1 MNLIKWNRDDICKLG
16 EFYSDGCKWT
26 IDEMNKRSSAPSRS
40 ACDWVE
46 SSLPPRQYP
55 LILPRVT
62 HSGDA
67 YWYAIAFNEAQAE
80 QLREDLIAFIGSVG
94 TDYDGRR
101 FPLNKADDSELVLF
115 NWVGGS
121 WVFRL
126 TLSYPRLKGEVRQS
140 LDRMRSIWRLK
151 PPLSS
156 SLLRTTEALI
166 RELYLSFGNGNESNA
181 DYILQELRESGR
193 LSAENIVFLEIKK
206 LASFGRWGAIA
217 AHSQLSYMTRMPR
230 PRQITKLL
238 LEALWNTEL
247 SSYADAEDVDGIIK
261 YYKSTFVTHY
271 RNLIKSYRDSVNE
284 PVILTFLLASVGD
297 EPPRIEQIPKL
308 LERLVGS
315 KHLKFAEA
323 LASRVNLSSTSR
335 QTDVSSLN
343 EIAKHALVNY
353 DFDTAWEKLLLVDP
367 SVESVRAMLECMFE
381 FETQD
386 AARIVKQR
394 FELLSQSSQLSVLK
408 IKRHQSAWELVGK
421 LTTNVCKKPPS
432 NWNDW
437 FMVVNSGNF
446 DSDCLL
452 KIARDESSEWD
463 EKIYFDSPEKICE
476 LAAFIS
482 ECPQTSQYILSLSIP
497 HLLAFFMRDGIGARE
512 YLSIYSALIEI
523 LILSDS
529 FSSEDWNTTESLL
542 NAMLQAGLS
551 DFQYADLLKN
561 LSDHWVF
568 KGGVV
573 HFDWALDV
581 LDLFTMYAVQEPE
594 SLEKFYSVVAAKI
607 AEHSRKVR
615 RNQWEIFK
623 LLSDD
628 LNFSSTFQA
637 IVPEHYFQSPK
648 LEHEI
653 DLSGKIIA
661 IYTLTESAGKRAAT
675 VIKKIFPNAKIR
687 LSNDS
692 VGSNKLKALARDSD
706 YFVVSTRS
714 AKHAATNFIKDNR
727 SKQRTKL
734 IYPSGKG
741 SSSIVSSL
749 LGEI

>member
-26 IDEMNKRSSAPSRS
+26 IDEMNKRSSPPSRS

-46 SSLPPRQYP
+46 SSSPPRQHP

-126 TLSYPRLKGEVRQS
+126 TLSYPRLNGKVRQS

-166 RELYLSFGNGNESNA
+166 RELYSSFGNGNESNA

-230 PRQITKLL
+230 PRHITKLL
-238 LEALWNTEL
+238 VEALWRIEL
-247 SSYADAEDVDGIIK
+247 SSYADVQDVDGIIK
-261 YYKSTFVTHY
+261 YYKSTFTGHY
-271 RNLIKSYRDSVNE
+271 RNLLKSYGDSTNE
-284 PVILTFLLASVGD
+284 SVLMTFLLAAVGD
-297 EPPRIEQIPKL
+297 EYPRFEQIPIL
-308 LERLVGS
+308 LKRLVGS
-315 KHLKFAEA
+315 KYFKFAEVLANQVELPNTSKKPDVLTPIERAKQA
-323 LASRVNLSSTSR
+323 LRC
-335 QTDVSSLN
+335 
-343 EIAKHALVNY
+343 Y
-353 DFDTAWEKLLLVDP
+353 DFDTAWEKLVLVTP
-367 SVESVRAMLECMFE
+367 SVESVRMMLQCIFE

-386 AARIVKQR
+386 IAKIVKNR
-394 FELLSQSSQLSVLK
+394 FETLSQSSQQSVLK
-408 IKRHQSAWELVGK
+408 IKHHQRAWELVNELTADVGEK
-421 LTTNVCKKPPS
+421 LPS
-432 NWNDW
+432 NWNEWFTAINSANHGTDW
-437 FMVVNSGNF
+437 
-446 DSDCLL
+446 LL
-452 KIARDESSEWD
+452 HVASESSEWD
-463 EKIYFDSPEKICE
+463 ASLYLKSPNK
-476 LAAFIS
+476 IS
-482 ECPQTSQYILSLSIP
+482 ELVAALDQCSSKNPYVLHLSIP
-497 HLLAFFMRDGIGARE
+497 HLVSFFMKDGVGARE
-512 YLSIYSALIEI
+512 YLSIYLALMDV
-523 LILSDS
+523 LMLNDS
-529 FSSEDWNTTESLL
+529 FSSEDWNTTELLLTASLE
-542 NAMLQAGLS
+542 AGLNN
-551 DFQYADLLKN
+551 DQYAELLKN
-561 LSDHWVF
+561 LGEHWSLR
-568 KGGVV
+568 GGVV
-573 HFDWALDV
+573 HLDWALDA
-581 LDLFTMYAVQEPE
+581 LDLLTMYAVLDTEP
-594 SLEKFYSVVAAKI
+594 LGNFYTVVAIKI

-615 RNQWEIFK
+615 PNQWEMFK
-623 LLSDD
+623 QLSDD
-628 LNFSSTFQA
+628 LEFNSTFQA
-637 IVPEHYFQSPK
+637 IASQH
-648 LEHEI
+648 LEKAQLQDEI
-653 DLSGKIIA
+653 DLSGKFIA
-661 IYTLTESAGKRAAT
+661 IYTLTESAGKRAAA
-675 VIKKIFPNAKIR
+675 VIEKIFPNVKVR
-687 LSNDS
+687 VSNDC
-692 VGSNKLKALARDSD
+692 VGSDRLRVLARDSD

-727 SKQRTKL
+727 PKHRTEL
-734 IYPSGKG
+734 IYPPGKG

-749 LGEI
+749 LNHI